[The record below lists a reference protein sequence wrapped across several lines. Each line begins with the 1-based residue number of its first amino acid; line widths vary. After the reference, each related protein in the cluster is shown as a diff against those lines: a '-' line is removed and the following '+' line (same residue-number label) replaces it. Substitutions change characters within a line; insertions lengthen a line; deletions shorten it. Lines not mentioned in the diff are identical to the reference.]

1 MTFYQVLPSLDTL
14 VPDTVSAQSQGNIS
28 KPVSYE
34 GCHHMLLQSAVNIQN
49 RFFLKNRLS
58 TLSKGQWQIH
68 ISAPLTD
75 AELLNSHRNRYTC
88 NTPDDSVRHKPS
100 TVRQNHD
107 QFPDHYL

>member
-1 MTFYQVLPSLDTL
+1 MKGVIHT
-14 VPDTVSAQSQGNIS
+14 
-28 KPVSYE
+28 
-34 GCHHMLLQSAVNIQN
+34 LLQSAVNIQN
-49 RFFLKNRLS
+49 RFLKKQIVNLIQRS
-58 TLSKGQWQIH
+58 VAQIH

-88 NTPDDSVRHKPS
+88 NTPGDSVRHKPS